1 MKNVSKLVLFLFLI
15 GIVTTTKAQKGSQS
29 GVSIV
34 MDLQPV
40 LQLEMTSP
48 EQINFIFNNKKEFAS
63 GIIKNSAT
71 ILKVTSTVKWDLYAV
86 GRTTSNNVNRS
97 TFWEQE
103 KSYGSTVNSVANLP
117 LSLLEIK
124 QSQIN
129 TATEGSLAT
138 YPDYSQDFS
147 NPFRT
152 SAGNS
157 LYVAQDGSATPPN
170 RSGKYI
176 AGQSGFSSGDKND
189 YMAAGSFYSHT
200 KKNDPN
206 FYYKIDYRI
215 LPGYPAIFPNAFNSD
230 ATVAEN
236 IVASA
241 NANTVLAGGAAGNR
255 NRSYAEPGEYRMYV
269 QYVLLEDQ

>member
-1 MKNVSKLVLFLFLI
+1 MKNVSKLVTSVFLI
-15 GIVTTTKAQKGSQS
+15 GIVTLIQAQKSSQS
-29 GVSIV
+29 GVSFL
-34 MDLQPV
+34 MDLKPV

-48 EQINFIFNNKKEFAS
+48 EQINFIFNNKKQLAN
-63 GIIKNSAT
+63 GIVKNAAT

-86 GRTTSNNVNRS
+86 GRTIKDNPNGS

-103 KSYGSTVNSVANLP
+103 KSYGSDVNSVANLP

-138 YPDYSQDFS
+138 YPDYSQDFT
-147 NPFRT
+147 NPFRS

-157 LYVAQDGSATPPN
+157 LYVAADGSATPPN

-176 AGQSGFSSGDKND
+176 AGQSGLSSGDKKD
-189 YMAAGSFYSHT
+189 YMPAGSFYSNV
-200 KKNDPN
+200 KKKDPN

-215 LPGYPAIFPNAFNSD
+215 LPGYPAVFPNAYNAD

-241 NANTVLAGGAAGNR
+241 NANTVLAGGGASNGNK
-255 NRSYAEPGEYRMYV
+255 SFAEPGAYRMYV

>member
-1 MKNVSKLVLFLFLI
+1 MKNVSKLVATLFLI
-15 GIVTTTKAQKGSQS
+15 GIMTTVQAQKSSQS
-29 GVSIV
+29 GVSFV
-34 MDLQPV
+34 MDLKPV

-48 EQINFIFNNKKEFAS
+48 EQINFIFNNKNELAN
-63 GIIKNSAT
+63 GIVKNAAT

-86 GRTTSNNVNRS
+86 GRTTRDNPNGN

-129 TATEGSLAT
+129 IATEGSLAT
-138 YPDYSQDFS
+138 YPDYSQDFT
-147 NPFRT
+147 NPFRS

-157 LYVAQDGSATPPN
+157 LYVAEDGSATPPN

-176 AGQSGFSSGDKND
+176 AGQSGLSSGDKKD
-189 YMAAGSFYSHT
+189 YMPAGSFYSKV
-200 KKNDPN
+200 KKKDPN

-215 LPGYPAIFPNAFNSD
+215 LPGYPAVFPNAYNSD

-236 IVASA
+236 IVANA
-241 NANTVLAGGAAGNR
+241 NANTVLAGGGAGNG
-255 NRSYAEPGEYRMYV
+255 NKSFAEPGEYRMYV

>member
-1 MKNVSKLVLFLFLI
+1 MKNVSKLVVSLFLI
-15 GIVTTTKAQKGSQS
+15 GMISTTQAQKNSQS
-29 GVSIV
+29 GVSFV
-34 MDLQPV
+34 MDLKPV

-48 EQINFIFNNKKEFAS
+48 EQINFIFNNKKELAN
-63 GIIKNSAT
+63 GIVKNAAT

-86 GRTTSNNVNRS
+86 GRTTKDNPNGT

-124 QSQIN
+124 QSQVN

-138 YPDYSQDFS
+138 YPDYSQDFT
-147 NPFRT
+147 NPFRS
-152 SAGNS
+152 SAGNN
-157 LYVAQDGSATPPN
+157 LYVAEDGSATPPN

-176 AGQSGFSSGDKND
+176 AGQSGLSSGDKND
-189 YMAAGSFYSHT
+189 YMPAGSFYSNV
-200 KKNDPN
+200 KKDNPN

-215 LPGYPAIFPNAFNSD
+215 LPGYPAIFPNAYSAD
-230 ATVAEN
+230 ASVAEN
-236 IVASA
+236 IVANA
-241 NANTVLAGGAAGNR
+241 NANTVLAGGAASNGNK
-255 NRSYAEPGEYRMYV
+255 SFAEPGAYRMYV